1 MDADQMV
8 LSELIARLDRTDA
21 GVVTLD
27 PAGSLTWAEVG
38 ALARGN
44 AARFAAEGIARGD
57 RVVLAM
63 DNDLEH
69 IVVFLALMTLGAIPV
84 SVKPRRGPEAA
95 YAEQLARLVASY
107 GIRSTYRTLPA
118 IAGTRAISWDPE
130 ARDPAA
136 PVAIVRPDDIAF
148 VQFSSGSLGAP
159 KAVPIHHAAL
169 LDNMRA
175 ITEIDRRTPDSRGYC
190 FLPLS
195 HDMGL
200 VGLLSCL
207 IHQSHACI
215 SSPRYFLRYPVGYF
229 EKYGRCDV
237 VAMPDFAL
245 RYLARHLALRGHG
258 YRRDLLA
265 GVRTIYCGAEP
276 IRYPTIAQLIEAAA
290 PLGFDPRALVFC
302 YGMAECTLI
311 ATAQRFESLDAS
323 FSDGTRDRK
332 LARVGTPIAGMEV
345 RLDDE
350 GTIFLRGPSV
360 FSGYLDGAPL
370 ANGWH
375 DSGDIGFLHDGALH
389 ISGRAKDMIIING
402 ENIFPQDIE
411 GFVSRLDGISEN
423 VVLTEDDGFYL
434 FIVPSATVDPARV
447 AAQVAVQFGAA
458 PLGVATGR
466 TQDILRTTS
475 GKPMRQAMLDE
486 LRKVQAFART

>member
-1 MDADQMV
+1 MTLVD
-8 LSELIARLDRTDA
+8 LIARLDRTDA

-27 PAGSLTWAEVG
+27 PAATLSWAEIG

-44 AARFAAEGIARGD
+44 ARRWAEQGVARGD

-69 IVVFLALMTLGAIPV
+69 IVAFLSLMALGAIPV
-84 SVKPRRGPEAA
+84 SVKPRRGSEAG
-95 YAEQLARLVASY
+95 YVEQLAQLVARY
-107 GIRSTYRTLPA
+107 GIRSAYHTLPA
-118 IAGTRAISWDPE
+118 IPGTRAIEWDRD
-130 ARDPAA
+130 ARDASAALAA
-136 PVAIVRPDDIAF
+136 PDLDAIAF

-159 KAVPIHHAAL
+159 KAVPIRHRSL
-169 LDNMRA
+169 IDNARA
-175 ITEIDRRTPDSRGYC
+175 ITAIDRRSPDSRGYG

-207 IHQSHACI
+207 LHQSHACI

-229 EKYGRCDV
+229 EKFSRCDV

-245 RYLARHLALRGHG
+245 RYLARHLALRGHTH
-258 YRRDLLA
+258 RKDLLA

-276 IRYPTIAQLIEAAA
+276 IRHATIASLIETAA

-323 FSDGTRDRK
+323 FADGPHGRK
-332 LARVGTPIAGMEV
+332 LAAVGTPIDGMDV
-345 RLDDE
+345 RVEGDE
-350 GTIFLRGPSV
+350 GKIFLRGPSV
-360 FSGYLDGAPL
+360 FAGYLDDAPHD
-370 ANGWH
+370 GWH
-375 DSGDIGFLHDGALH
+375 DSGDIGFVRGGALH

-402 ENIFPQDIE
+402 ENIFPHDIE
-411 GFVSRLDGISEN
+411 AFVARLDGITEN

-434 FIVPSATVDPARV
+434 FIVPSTAVDPARV
-447 AAQVAVQFGAA
+447 AAQVAVHFGAA
-458 PLGVATGR
+458 PLGIATGHAK
-466 TQDILRTTS
+466 DIPRTTS

-486 LRKVQAFART
+486 LRRASAFGPA